1 MLELTVT
8 VEVAEPPEFTTTP
21 DGLSDAVRPEGVVR
35 VREMV
40 PVNPLR
46 LVRVIVDC
54 CENPLGTSIA
64 LGLAPIVKSDTTTV
78 KVAEWTREPLVPVNV
93 TV

>member
-8 VEVAEPPEFTTTP
+8 VEVAELPEFTTTL

-35 VREMV
+35 VRETV

-46 LVRVIVDC
+46 LDRVIVDC
-54 CENPLGTSIA
+54 CENPLGTSRE
-64 LGLAPIVKSDTTTV
+64 LGLAAIVKSDTTTV
-78 KVAEWTREPLVPVNV
+78 KVAE
-93 TV
+93 